1 MYKGAVAIAFG
12 IQTAP
17 SSETHDGRTADN
29 LQKRWLYFITCAVMT
44 KNDKES
50 ELNM

>member
-1 MYKGAVAIAFG
+1 MYTGVVAIAFG

-17 SSETHDGRTADN
+17 SSETRYGRTAGN

-44 KNDKES
+44 KND
-50 ELNM
+50 